1 METSAAIHS
10 HDPHDP
16 HGHGGHEEHHEL
28 GFWRKWVFSTDHKM
42 IGVQYGVTGLAFLF
56 FGFCL
61 MMVMR
66 WQLANPG
73 QPLPFFGPF
82 LARIIRNDGMNSGG
96 VPGVMTADFYNSLG
110 AMHGTIMVF
119 LGIVPIAFAAFG
131 NFVVPLQIGAPDMTF
146 PRINMASFHSFWI
159 GGAIM
164 VGSFFCPTGPAKGG
178 WTSYSPLADLA
189 DPVSPVHAWY
199 NNVMLTGQTLW
210 ILGMVFLIT
219 SSLLGAVNFV
229 TTIIQLR
236 APGMTWMRM
245 PFFCWVQLITAFI
258 LLLAFPPLEAAS
270 LMQLMDR
277 VFGTSFFLPHGL
289 TFANHVVN
297 ISGGGSPLLWQHLF
311 WFLGH
316 PEVYVLILPGLGI
329 IAEVLTNNTRRP
341 MWGYKAAVSA
351 ALGIGFLSF
360 IVWAHH
366 MYLTGMGAAVSTFF
380 QTTTI
385 LISVPSVIILTCLL
399 LSLWGGSIRFTV
411 PMLFATAFL
420 PEFGIGGLTGIP
432 LAFNSTDL
440 YLHDTYY
447 IIAHFHYIVAPGTI
461 FAIFAGVYYWYP
473 KATGRMMN
481 TVLGHIHFWG
491 TLVCMNMIFFPMFL
505 QGMAGMHRRGFDGGK
520 TYDLSAPVIHWNR
533 PISEAAWIMGLFQF
547 AFIINFFWSMKF
559 GKKVGSNPWN
569 ATTIEWAAPSPPP
582 HGNFLEPVAVYR
594 GPYEYSV
601 PGHPV
606 DFILQCDP
614 QGPQT
619 DAGAH
624 GH

>member
-1 METSAAIHS
+1 METSTTIHS
-10 HDPHDP
+10 HDPHEP
-16 HGHGGHEEHHEL
+16 HGHGAHEEHHEL
-28 GFWRKWVFSTDHKM
+28 GFWKKWVFSTDHKM
-42 IGVQYGVTGLAFLF
+42 IGIQYGVTGLCFLF

-61 MMVMR
+61 MAMMR

-73 QPLPFFGPF
+73 VALPFFGPL
-82 LARIIRNDGMNSGG
+82 LARIIKNDGMNSGG
-96 VPGVMTADFYNSLG
+96 VPGVMTPDFYNSLG

-119 LGIVPIAFAAFG
+119 LGIVPVAFAAFG

-146 PRINMASFHSFWI
+146 PKINMASFHSFWV
-159 GGAIM
+159 GGVIM
-164 VGSFFCPTGPAKGG
+164 LLSFFSPTGPAKSG
-178 WTSYSPLADLA
+178 WTSYPPLSDLA
-189 DPVSPVHAWY
+189 DPGGGL
-199 NNVMLTGQTLW
+199 LTGQTLW

-236 APGMTWMRM
+236 APGMTYMRM
-245 PFFCWVQLITAFI
+245 PFFCWVQLVTAFI

-277 VFGTSFFLPHGL
+277 VFGTSFFLPHGQTL
-289 TFANHVVN
+289 SNHLVN
-297 ISGGGSPLLWQHLF
+297 VSGGGSPLLWQHLF
-311 WFLGH
+311 WFLAH

-329 IAEVLTNNTRRP
+329 IAEVVTNNTRRP
-341 MWGYKAAVSA
+341 LWGYKAAVGA
-351 ALGIGFLSF
+351 VIGIGFLSF

-385 LISVPSVIILTCLL
+385 MISVPSVIILTCLL

-411 PMLFATAFL
+411 PMLFAAAFL

-473 KATGRMMN
+473 KATGRMLN
-481 TVLGHIHFWG
+481 EFWGKVHFWG
-491 TLVCMNMIFFPMFL
+491 SVIPMNIIFFPMFL
-505 QGMAGMHRRGFDGGK
+505 QGMAGMHRRGFDGGR
-520 TYDLSAPVIHWNR
+520 TYDLNKPVIHFNTTILHAVW
-533 PISEAAWIMGLFQF
+533 MLGLFQIP
-547 AFIINFFWSMKF
+547 FIINFFWSIKF
-559 GKKVGSNPWN
+559 GKKIGNNPWN
-569 ATTIEWAAPSPPP
+569 STTIEWAAPSPPG
-582 HGNFLEPVAVYR
+582 HGNFLEPVACYR

-606 DFILQCDP
+606 DFIPQCDP
-614 QGPQT
+614 QGPRT

>member
-1 METSAAIHS
+1 METSTAIHS

-16 HGHGGHEEHHEL
+16 HGHGHEEHHEP

-42 IGVQYGVTGLAFLF
+42 IGIQYGITGLAFLF

-61 MMVMR
+61 MMMMR
-66 WQLANPG
+66 WQLAYPG
-73 QPLPFFGPF
+73 KALPFFGPL

-96 VPGVMTADFYNSLG
+96 VPGVMTPDFYNSLG

-119 LGIVPIAFAAFG
+119 LGIVPVAFAAFG

-146 PRINMASFHSFWI
+146 PKINMASFHCFWV
-159 GGAIM
+159 GGVIM
-164 VGSFFCPTGPAKGG
+164 LFSFFCPTGPAKSG
-178 WTSYSPLADLA
+178 WTSYPPLSDLA
-189 DPVSPVHAWY
+189 DPGTGL
-199 NNVMLTGQTLW
+199 LTGQTLW

-236 APGMTWMRM
+236 APGMTYMRM
-245 PFFCWVQLITAFI
+245 PFFCWVQLVTAFI

-270 LMQLMDR
+270 FMQLMDR
-277 VFGTSFFLPHGL
+277 VFGTSFFLPHGETL
-289 TFANHVVN
+289 SNHLVN
-297 ISGGGSPLLWQHLF
+297 ASGGGSPLLWQHLF
-311 WFLGH
+311 WFLAH

-341 MWGYKAAVSA
+341 MWGYKAAVFA
-351 ALGIGFLSF
+351 VIGIGFLSF

-461 FAIFAGVYYWYP
+461 FAIFAGVYYWFP

-481 TVLGHIHFWG
+481 EFWGKVHFWG
-491 TLVCMNMIFFPMFL
+491 TMVCMNIVFFPMFL
-505 QGMAGMHRRGFDGGK
+505 QGMAGMHRRGFDGGA
-520 TYDLSAPVIHWNR
+520 TYDLNKPVIHWNTT
-533 PISEAAWIMGLFQF
+533 ISHAAWTMGFFQLP
-547 AFIINFFWSMKF
+547 FIVNFFWSIWH
-559 GKKVGSNPWN
+559 GKKIGKNPWD
-569 ATTIEWAAPSPPP
+569 ATTMEWSAPSPPP

-606 DFILQCDP
+606 DFIPQADP
-614 QGPQT
+614 QGPRT

>member
-1 METSAAIHS
+1 MATSIHS

-16 HGHGGHEEHHEL
+16 HGDGGHGEHHEL
-28 GFWRKWVFSTDHKM
+28 NFLQKYVFSTDHKM
-42 IGVQYGVTGLAFLF
+42 IGIQYGITGLCFLF

-61 MMVMR
+61 MMLMR

-73 QPLPFFGPF
+73 QPVPVIGGF
-82 LARIIRNDGMNSGG
+82 LAWAIKNDGMNSGG
-96 VPGVMTADFYNSLG
+96 KAGVMTADFYNSLG

-119 LGIVPIAFAAFG
+119 LGIVPVAFAAFG
-131 NFVVPLQIGAPDMTF
+131 NYVVPLQIGAPDMTF
-146 PRINMASFHSFWI
+146 PKINCASFHSFWV
-159 GGAIM
+159 GGVIM
-164 VGSFFCPTGPAKGG
+164 LVSFFCPTGPAKGG
-178 WTSYSPLADLA
+178 WTSYPPLADLA
-189 DPVSPVHAWY
+189 DHTANPIF
-199 NNVMLTGQTLW
+199 NGQTMW
-210 ILGMVFLIT
+210 IIGMVFLIT

-236 APGMTWMRM
+236 APGMTYMRM
-245 PFFCWVQLITAFI
+245 PFFCWVQLVTAFI

-270 LMQLMDR
+270 FMQLMDR
-277 VFGTSFFLPHGL
+277 VFGCSFFLPHGL
-289 TFANHVVN
+289 AVSNQPVHVA
-297 ISGGGSPLLWQHLF
+297 GGGSPLLWQHLF
-311 WFLGH
+311 WFLAH

-341 MWGYKAAVSA
+341 MWGYKAAVFA
-351 ALGIGFLSF
+351 VIGIGFLSF

-385 LISVPSVIILTCLL
+385 IISVPSVIILTCLL

-461 FAIFAGVYYWYP
+461 FAIFAGVYYWFP
-473 KATGRMMN
+473 KASGRMMN
-481 TVLGHIHFWG
+481 TFLGHVHFWG
-491 TLVCMNMIFFPMFL
+491 TLVCMNVIFFPMFL
-505 QGMAGMHRRGFDGGK
+505 QGMAGMHRRGFDGGA
-520 TYDLSAPVIHWNR
+520 TYDLNKPVIHWNAT
-533 PISEAAWIMGLFQF
+533 ISEAAWIMGLVQL
-547 AFIINFFWSMKF
+547 AFIFNFFWSMKF
-559 GKKVGSNPWN
+559 GKKVGKNPWN

-582 HGNFLEPVAVYR
+582 HGNFLAPIAVYR

-606 DFILQCDP
+606 DFIPQCDP
-614 QGPQT
+614 QGPRT

>member
-1 METSAAIHS
+1 
-10 HDPHDP
+10 
-16 HGHGGHEEHHEL
+16 
-28 GFWRKWVFSTDHKM
+28 
-42 IGVQYGVTGLAFLF
+42 
-56 FGFCL
+56 
-61 MMVMR
+61 
-66 WQLANPG
+66 
-73 QPLPFFGPF
+73 
-82 LARIIRNDGMNSGG
+82 MNSGG

-119 LGIVPIAFAAFG
+119 LGIVPVAFAAFG
-131 NFVVPLQIGAPDMTF
+131 NYVVPLQIGAPDMTF
-146 PRINMASFHSFWI
+146 PKINMASFHSFWI
-159 GGAIM
+159 GGR
-164 VGSFFCPTGPAKGG
+164 
-178 WTSYSPLADLA
+178 D
-189 DPVSPVHAWY
+189 HARELLLPDRAGQERLDFLSAALRSLRTRAPG
-199 NNVMLTGQTLW
+199 MFTGQTLW

-270 LMQLMDR
+270 FMQLMDR
-277 VFGTSFFLPHGL
+277 VFGTSFLPAARGDTEQSPGQRRRRRQPAAL
-289 TFANHVVN
+289 AASVLVPGA
-297 ISGGGSPLLWQHLF
+297 SGGLRADSARAWASSRRC
-311 WFLGH
+311 
-316 PEVYVLILPGLGI
+316 LPI
-329 IAEVLTNNTRRP
+329 IPGARCGVTRRRCI
-341 MWGYKAAVSA
+341 A

-385 LISVPSVIILTCLL
+385 MISVPSVIILTCLL

-461 FAIFAGVYYWYP
+461 FAIFAGVYYWFP

-481 TVLGHIHFWG
+481 EFWGKVHFWG
-491 TLVCMNMIFFPMFL
+491 
-505 QGMAGMHRRGFDGGK
+505 
-520 TYDLSAPVIHWNR
+520 
-533 PISEAAWIMGLFQF
+533 
-547 AFIINFFWSMKF
+547 
-559 GKKVGSNPWN
+559 
-569 ATTIEWAAPSPPP
+569 
-582 HGNFLEPVAVYR
+582 
-594 GPYEYSV
+594 SV
-601 PGHPV
+601 V
-606 DFILQCDP
+606 
-614 QGPQT
+614 
-619 DAGAH
+619 
-624 GH
+624 